1 MAEFKIDYFFETDGE
16 EFNELFYKGL
26 EDFISEKINLQLYN
40 WSVFSM
46 NLRCVCF
53 TKKGDRCV

>member
-40 WSVFSM
+40 
-46 NLRCVCF
+46 
-53 TKKGDRCV
+53 